1 MCMHPDQQCV
11 LNFSRTLLRVVLA
24 QCSCATYK
32 VVNPVLGISI
42 FDASVGLLILYRLC
56 DTQTSQFNL
65 MLDFFQDFIARSKS
79 SRLYI
84 LKGSRVWIMTN
95 GGSPPWIGH
104 ETQYLFLYIAVCHQH
119 GIFYMDDFH
128 FHRCGRRLRSEQGC
142 HLDHSLHRSW
152 TVFAL
157 LIFRGEPLQASHVL
171 TYQLFSREQ
180 DLNEFALLNKLLDT
194 VELLGNIGNW
204 WCWDKMYVEFLLQ

>member
-119 GIFYMDDFH
+119 GIFYKGNFPC
-128 FHRCGRRLRSEQGC
+128 FQCARRLHFVQG
-142 HLDHSLHRSW
+142 
-152 TVFAL
+152 
-157 LIFRGEPLQASHVL
+157 
-171 TYQLFSREQ
+171 Y
-180 DLNEFALLNKLLDT
+180 
-194 VELLGNIGNW
+194 LLGRNW
-204 WCWDKMYVEFLLQ
+204 HRF